1 MKTTVNEYD
10 FIEAF
15 KSAGRENQFSRE
27 GLIALFHYLE
37 ELDMEMGEETEL
49 DVIALSC
56 RFAEYKSFEAFRRA
70 NGNKYE
76 SIEDL
81 EFARQVIQIDDESFI
96 VEQF

>member
-1 MKTTVNEYD
+1 MKTTINEYD

-49 DVIALSC
+49 DVIALC
-56 RFAEYKSFEAFRRA
+56 CGFAEYESFEAFKRDY
-70 NGNKYE
+70 GDKYE
-76 SIEDL
+76 IMEDL
-81 EFARQVIQIDDESFI
+81 ESDRQVIRIGDESFI

>member
-1 MKTTVNEYD
+1 MKTTINEHD

-15 KSAGRENQFSRE
+15 KDAGRENQFSRE
-27 GLIALFHYLE
+27 GLIALFDYLE
-37 ELDMEMGEETEL
+37 ELEQETGEETEL
-49 DVIALSC
+49 DVIALCC

-76 SIEDL
+76 SIEEL
-81 EFARQVIQIDDESFI
+81 ESDGQVIRIDDESFI

>member
-1 MKTTVNEYD
+1 MKTTINEYD
-10 FIEAF
+10 FIEEF
-15 KSAGRENQFSRE
+15 KSAGHENQFSRE

-49 DVIALSC
+49 DVIALC
-56 RFAEYKSFEAFRRA
+56 CGFAEYKSFEAFRRA

-76 SIEDL
+76 SIEEL
-81 EFARQVIQIDDESFI
+81 ESDRQVIRIGDESFI

>member
-1 MKTTVNEYD
+1 MKTTINEYD

-27 GLIALFHYLE
+27 GLIALFHYLD
-37 ELDMEMGEETEL
+37 ELEQETGEEMEL
-49 DVIALSC
+49 DVIALC
-56 RFAEYKSFEAFRRA
+56 CGFTEYESFEAFKRDY
-70 NGNKYE
+70 GNKYE

-81 EFARQVIQIDDESFI
+81 ESDRQVIHIDDESFI

>member
-1 MKTTVNEYD
+1 MKTTINEYD

-15 KSAGRENQFSRE
+15 KSAGRENQFSRA
-27 GLIALFHYLE
+27 GLIALFAYLE
-37 ELDMEMGEETEL
+37 ELEQETEEDMEL

-56 RFAEYKSFEAFRRA
+56 RFAEYKSFGAFKREY
-70 NGNKYE
+70 GDKYE
-76 SIEDL
+76 IMEDL

>member
-49 DVIALSC
+49 DVIALC
-56 RFAEYKSFEAFRRA
+56 CGFAEYKSFEAFRRA

-81 EFARQVIQIDDESFI
+81 ESDRQVIRIGDESFI